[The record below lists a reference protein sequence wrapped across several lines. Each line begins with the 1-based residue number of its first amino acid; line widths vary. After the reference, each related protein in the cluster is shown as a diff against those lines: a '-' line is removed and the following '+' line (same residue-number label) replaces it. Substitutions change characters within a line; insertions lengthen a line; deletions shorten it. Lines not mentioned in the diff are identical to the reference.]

1 MRGLSGVGVGIGAV
15 SALAAVG
22 GGFLTVAY
30 LGYRNVA
37 MKSAVGTASA
47 IGFSIAISG
56 TVGYMISG
64 WTKTLSDPYTLG
76 FVYLP
81 AFLTLSIASSV
92 AAPYGAHCSQGLPEK
107 FLKKIFAIISLLLSV
122 KMLIS
127 FAQF

>member
-1 MRGLSGVGVGIGAV
+1 M

-81 AFLTLSIASSV
+81 AFLSISIASSV
-92 AAPYGAHCSQGLPEK
+92 AAPYGARCSQGLPEK
-107 FLKKIFAIISLLLSV
+107 SLKKIFAIISLLLSV
-122 KMLIS
+122 KMLMS
-127 FAQF
+127 LARF